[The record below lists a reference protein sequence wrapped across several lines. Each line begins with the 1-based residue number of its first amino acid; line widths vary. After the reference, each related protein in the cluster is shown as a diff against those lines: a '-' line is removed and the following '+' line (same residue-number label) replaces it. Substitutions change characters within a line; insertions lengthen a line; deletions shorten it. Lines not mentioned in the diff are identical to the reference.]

1 MDPSIPEQKHPTV
14 SVIVVTMNTP
24 KITRAC
30 LDSVRRHTTV
40 PYELIVVNNS
50 RGRAIQDC
58 LKKFNGI
65 HLIQNPKN
73 LGYTKAANQGALR
86 SRGEFLCFLNSDTW
100 VPPRWL
106 ERLLDAARLP
116 GVGAVSPLSEWEKYH
131 RLWPSE
137 NQAVLEN
144 STVLTDE
151 AFQKWHAGRT
161 KMARWLC
168 GFCLMIPRVVMARLG
183 FFDERFFFGWED
195 IDYSIQLRLKGYRL
209 LKAESLFI
217 YHKCGASSS
226 VSKHKKLVREA
237 KKRFLSKWSAA
248 FGVRLR
254 SDKAVFVKVD
264 RRVRQGS
271 KDQPLRKKTGS
282 RKRSGFIRTG
292 YAIRS
297 EDGHTIEALVRW
309 SDLEMF
315 SPDARGKKVWEFF
328 DAARGKAPLEPFLT
342 QELAKRLP
350 SRPVSGPILTTVMMP
365 AHNAER
371 WIIEA
376 IESVLAQN
384 FRDFV
389 LIVIDDG
396 STDRTAAIASRY
408 LWHPRFRFFRNQR
421 QLGIAATRNRI
432 LNLARGRYIAVC
444 DADDMMRPT
453 LLSRFT
459 GLLEKN
465 PGLGWIYADRLN
477 LDERGRFIGLYPALS
492 MNGRIEYRRNV
503 MQHGGAVIRR
513 KLIMKV
519 GGYDESFSTEDYDL
533 AFKVARH
540 AKIVALSGEN
550 HYLCRRHRSN
560 TSCLNPWAGLEQE
573 LLVRRERSGSL

>member
-1 MDPSIPEQKHPTV
+1 MDPSALRQKRPTV
-14 SVIVVTMNTP
+14 SIIVVTMNTP

-40 PYELIVVNNS
+40 PYELIVINNS
-50 RGRAIQDC
+50 RAQAILDC
-58 LKKFNGI
+58 LKKFRGI
-65 HLIQNPKN
+65 QVIQNFKN
-73 LGYTKAANQGALR
+73 LGYAKAANQGALH

-100 VPPRWL
+100 VPPGWL

-116 GVGAVSPLSEWEKYH
+116 GVGAVSPLSEWERYR

-144 STVLTDE
+144 FTLMTDK
-151 AFQKWHAGRT
+151 AFQKWHTGRT

-195 IDYSIQLRLKGYRL
+195 IDYSLRLRLKGYRL
-209 LKAESLFI
+209 LKVESLFI
-217 YHKCGASSS
+217 HHKRGASSS

-237 KKRFLSKWSAA
+237 QKQFLSKWSAA

-254 SDKAVFVKVD
+254 SDRAVFATVD
-264 RRVRQGS
+264 QRVRPGS
-271 KDQPLRKKTGS
+271 KKQPLRKKTGA
-282 RKRSGFIRTG
+282 RRRSGFIRAG

-297 EDGHTIEALVRW
+297 EDGRTIEALVRW

-315 SPDARGKKVWEFF
+315 SLDDRRKKVWEFF
-328 DAARGKAPLEPFLT
+328 DAVRGKTPLEPFLT

-350 SRPVSGPILTTVMMP
+350 PRLVSGPILITVMMP

-371 WIIEA
+371 WIAEA
-376 IESVLAQN
+376 IESVLTQHCPN
-384 FRDFV
+384 FE
-389 LIVIDDG
+389 LIVTDDG
-396 STDRTAAIASRY
+396 STDRTAEIACRY
-408 LWHPRFRFFRNQR
+408 VWHPRFRFFSNKR
-421 QLGIAATRNRI
+421 QMGIPAARNRI
-432 LNLARGRYIAVC
+432 LSLARGRYIAVC

-465 PGLGWIYADRLN
+465 PSMGWIYADRLD
-477 LDERGRFIGLYPALS
+477 LDERGRFIGSYPALPMDGS
-492 MNGRIEYRRNV
+492 IEYKRNV
-503 MQHGGAVIRR
+503 MQHAGAVIRR
-513 KLIMKV
+513 ELILKV
-519 GGYDESFSTEDYDL
+519 GGYDESFLTEDYDL
-533 AFKVARH
+533 AFKVARR
-540 AKIVALSGEN
+540 ARIVALSGES
-550 HYLCRRHRSN
+550 HYLYRRHQDNASRLSLW
-560 TSCLNPWAGLEQE
+560 T
-573 LLVRRERSGSL
+573 RRERDLLARRERYG